1 MCPVLRSLDTTIDS
15 EHGSGSAVL
24 AEHIDTVQISALE
37 QRHGGTTVHQLALQ
51 RRVVYCTVLYV
62 LCINHPGTPVN
73 ECSL

>member
-51 RRVVYCTVLYV
+51 CRVVYCR
-62 LCINHPGTPVN
+62 C
-73 ECSL
+73 CA